1 MVNLIPPITI
11 NLQTKNQYKKNL
23 ETIKRIIAMIGFVSK
38 VFENIVFKQK
48 SEFVLHI
55 LSKINQTF
63 KDNLAQK
70 TV

>member
-1 MVNLIPPITI
+1 
-11 NLQTKNQYKKNL
+11 
-23 ETIKRIIAMIGFVSK
+23 MIGFVSK

-48 SEFVLHI
+48 SEFALHI